1 MPDQSM
7 PLSPKSQSEMK
18 TPLCPVGERRCEV
31 IDQVLS
37 LRAEVA
43 GLSEQIRIDPLTN
56 LYNVRH
62 LRSCLEL
69 EMERTRRTGHSTA
82 IIMVDLDHFKK
93 VNDNYG
99 HEVGNKALLSTA
111 EILQTS
117 TRQLDICCRYG
128 GEEFTV
134 ILPSTD
140 LLTAVQVAERIREV
154 IEQTPLLVDGEDIV
168 LTASL
173 GVDIFSYA
181 QSDGVEQ
188 FIQRADNFLY
198 QAKKNGRN
206 QVCHGDTGL
215 RSNTSVSKEERD
227 LLAGFFDQNLQDNDE

>member
-1 MPDQSM
+1 MSDQPSLVSAK
-7 PLSPKSQSEMK
+7 PQGEPPV
-18 TPLCPVGERRCEV
+18 PLCPVGERRCEV
-31 IDQVLS
+31 IDQVVS
-37 LRAEVA
+37 LRAEIA
-43 GLSEQIRIDPLTN
+43 DLSEQMRIDPLTN

-99 HEVGNKALLSTA
+99 HEVGNRALQSTA
-111 EILQTS
+111 EVLQTS

-140 LLTAVQVAERIREV
+140 LLTAVQVAERIREA
-154 IEQTPLLVDGEDIV
+154 IEQTPLLVNGEDIG

-173 GVDIFSYA
+173 GVDVFSYT
-181 QSDGVEQ
+181 QSDGAEQ
-188 FIQRADNFLY
+188 FIQRVDHFLY
-198 QAKKNGRN
+198 QAKKQGRN
-206 QVCHGDTGL
+206 QVCHGDSGL
-215 RSNTSVSKEERD
+215 RSTTSVTKEERD
-227 LLAGFFDQNLQDNDE
+227 LLAGFFDQNLQDE